1 VAFEVLLHL
10 ATLASV
16 LIVYWRRVTSVLA
29 GMARGDR
36 PSWRFAGL
44 LVVGSVPAAVV
55 GVAFHDFFE
64 RYFHSYLLVGMS
76 FLLTAVVLWSTRW
89 VREQATRDE
98 VRLRNAVIMGVA
110 QAVAIFPGISRSG
123 TTITAALWGRVAP
136 YPAAEFSFLLSVIA
150 IAGSGLLEVAGA
162 GASLGTVGPGH
173 VWAFLGALVS
183 GVLAIRFLVA
193 LLRRGVFHRFA
204 PYCLAAGTALGV
216 TTWWP
221 LAQCASASHRGRTT
235 ARSELERRAR
245 RRGRARVGG
254 NPGRSGEVAQR
265 SHGE

>member
-1 VAFEVLLHL
+1 MTLTWWEGLLLGLVQGLSEFLPISSSGHLVVAEGLLGYRSPGVAFEVLLHL

-204 PYCLAAGTALGV
+204 PYCLAAGVFTLIWFVAL
-216 TTWWP
+216 
-221 LAQCASASHRGRTT
+221 
-235 ARSELERRAR
+235 
-245 RRGRARVGG
+245 
-254 NPGRSGEVAQR
+254 SG
-265 SHGE
+265 S

>member
-1 VAFEVLLHL
+1 MTLTWWEGLLLGLVQGLSEFLPISSSGHLVIAQGLLGYRSPGVAFEVLLHV

-16 LIVYWRRVTSVLA
+16 LIVYWQRVTSVLA

-44 LVVGSVPAAVV
+44 LVVGSIPAAVM
-55 GVAFHDFFE
+55 GFAFHDFFE
-64 RYFHSYLLVGMS
+64 RYFHSYLLVGTG

-89 VREQATRDE
+89 VRDQAMRDG
-98 VRLRNAVIMGVA
+98 VNLRNAVIIGVA
-110 QAVAIFPGISRSG
+110 QAVAILPGISRSG

-136 YPAAEFSFLLSVIA
+136 HPAAEFSFLLSVIA
-150 IAGSGLLEVAGA
+150 IAGSGVLEAA
-162 GASLGTVGPGH
+162 STGASLGTVGPGH

-204 PYCLAAGTALGV
+204 PYCLGV
-216 TTWWP
+216 GIFTLIWFVV
-221 LAQCASASHRGRTT
+221 L
-235 ARSELERRAR
+235 
-245 RRGRARVGG
+245 
-254 NPGRSGEVAQR
+254 SG
-265 SHGE
+265 S